1 MTAGLWKDTPKV
13 WYRAIE
19 HYNLSVR
26 LCKRMLSSQVTTRNT
41 SQSIVPRS
49 NIQTIGVV
57 GCGQM
62 GSGIALVAAQYVGAK
77 VLLYD
82 SNPQVSARALEYIN
96 NQVEKAIAKNQVNKE
111 QSASMLQRIGP
122 VGSLEGLKD
131 CDFVIE
137 AVSENFSLKREIF
150 QKLAQVT
157 ASDVILAS
165 NTSSISITKIAST
178 VQDSG
183 REDKVVGMHFFN
195 PVPVMNIVELVV
207 GLSTSEAT
215 REITHSLAQKM
226 NKQVS
231 VVQDSPGF
239 ISNRVLMP
247 YINEAICA
255 LQEGLASKEDIDQ
268 ILKLGTRVPMG
279 PLTLADFIGL
289 DTCLSIM
296 QVLHSQLGDDK
307 YRPSPLLIKYVDAGR
322 LGKKTGRGFYDYHS

>member
-1 MTAGLWKDTPKV
+1 MIRLDWPLQAFQR
-13 WYRAIE
+13 Y
-19 HYNLSVR
+19 SVK
-26 LCKRMLSSQVTTRNT
+26 LAKRMLSSRSARENT
-41 SQSIVPRS
+41 LAPRS

-62 GSGIALVAAQYVGAK
+62 GSGIALVAAQYAGAK

-82 SNPQVSARALEYIN
+82 SNPQVSAKALEYIN
-96 NQVEKAIAKNQVNKE
+96 TQVEKAVQKNQLNKE
-111 QSASMLQRIGP
+111 QSASIVQRIGP
-122 VGSLEGLKD
+122 VGNLEALKD
-131 CDFVIE
+131 CDFVVE
-137 AVSENFSLKREIF
+137 AVSENLALKREIF
-150 QKLAQVT
+150 TKLAQVT
-157 ASDVILAS
+157 APDVILAS
-165 NTSSISITKIAST
+165 NTSSISITKLAST
-178 VQDSG
+178 VQESG
-183 REDKVVGMHFFN
+183 RDDKVVGMHFFN

-215 REITHSLAQKM
+215 CQITQSLAQKM

-231 VVQDSPGF
+231 IVQDSPGF

-268 ILKLGTRVPMG
+268 IMKLGTRVPMG

-307 YRPSPLLIKYVDAGR
+307 YRPCPLLVKYVDAGR
-322 LGKKTGRGFYDYHS
+322 LGKKTGRGFYDYSST

>member
-1 MTAGLWKDTPKV
+1 LIAVK
-13 WYRAIE
+13 
-19 HYNLSVR
+19 
-26 LCKRMLSSQVTTRNT
+26 
-41 SQSIVPRS
+41 S

-82 SNPQVSARALEYIN
+82 SNPQVSAKALEYIN
-96 NQVEKAIAKNQVNKE
+96 TQVEKAVQKNQLNKD
-111 QSASMLQRIGP
+111 QSASIVQRIGP
-122 VGSLEGLKD
+122 VGNLEALKD
-131 CDFVIE
+131 CDFVVE
-137 AVSENFSLKREIF
+137 AVSENLALKREIF
-150 QKLAQVT
+150 TKLAQVT
-157 ASDVILAS
+157 APDVILAS
-165 NTSSISITKIAST
+165 NTSSISITKLAST
-178 VQDSG
+178 VQESG
-183 REDKVVGMHFFN
+183 RDDKVVGMHFFN

-215 REITHSLAQKM
+215 CQITQSLAQKM

-231 VVQDSPGF
+231 IVQDSPGF

-268 ILKLGTRVPMG
+268 IMKLGTRVPMG

-307 YRPSPLLIKYVDAGR
+307 YRPCPLLVKYVDAGR
-322 LGKKTGRGFYDYHS
+322 LGKKTGRGFYDYSST

>member
-1 MTAGLWKDTPKV
+1 
-13 WYRAIE
+13 
-19 HYNLSVR
+19 
-26 LCKRMLSSQVTTRNT
+26 MLSSQTVGNT
-41 SQSIVPRS
+41 SEKIVPRS

-62 GSGIALVAAQYVGAK
+62 GSGIALVAAQHAGAK

-82 SNPQVSARALEYIN
+82 SNPQVSAKALEYIN
-96 NQVEKAIAKNQVNKE
+96 KQVEKAAQKNQLNKE
-111 QSASMLQRIGP
+111 QSASILQRIGP
-122 VGSLEGLKD
+122 VGNLEGFKD

-137 AVSENFSLKREIF
+137 AVSENLSLKREIF

-157 ASDVILAS
+157 GADVILAS

-178 VQDSG
+178 VQEYG

-207 GLSTSEAT
+207 GLSTSEVT
-215 REITHSLAQKM
+215 RQITESLAQKM

-231 VVQDSPGF
+231 VVQDSAGF

-255 LQEGLASKEDIDQ
+255 LQEGIASKEDIDQ
-268 ILKLGTRVPMG
+268 IMKLGTRVPMG

-307 YRPSPLLIKYVDAGR
+307 YRPCPLLIKYVDAGR
-322 LGKKTGRGFYDYHS
+322 LGKKTGRGFYDYQK